1 MKTKIK
7 NKKKFNFLI
16 VILREEILGHK
27 DIDHILP
34 FVYFLNKSKTSKF
47 TTRCL
52 ILENEINYRKNLDPR
67 VKMLFNFKNMDKKF
81 LYKSN
86 FIFYIKLLSELKIN
100 QLFFRFLKRVMR
112 YFYIKHL
119 IYRKN
124 KVDIKSKLGENFI
137 RSNSPV
143 IITAHANNEARN
155 IVSNIK
161 KFNKKAK
168 WMVLP
173 DGIMLTHNKMNVDT
187 NLEKNEKKKSKYD
200 RIKYQ
205 NINYF
210 LQSTHHDLS
219 DEINNDLAKKKG
231 FILGSPRFSEE
242 WLKIKSKLKLD
253 GKNVPVNKKLK
264 VKILFFIPKKH
275 LNIFHEELIRT
286 IDFISSYKEIDLIL
300 SCADYIYPD
309 FPKKILKR
317 ENVRRFLIA
326 QEYSTSKLIDWA
338 DIVIHAGTGVI
349 FESFIKQ
356 KITVLPRYL
365 TSNTLISEK
374 YNAGLNLKNRDE
386 LRNLCNNAV
395 KSLNN
400 LKKSYNI
407 KYRTSNKR
415 YVNDF
420 VFSNSNYIKK
430 NIEKILLK
438 ILN

>member
-1 MKTKIK
+1 M
-7 NKKKFNFLI
+7 
-16 VILREEILGHK
+16 
-27 DIDHILP
+27 
-34 FVYFLNKSKTSKF
+34 
-47 TTRCL
+47 
-52 ILENEINYRKNLDPR
+52 
-67 VKMLFNFKNMDKKF
+67 
-81 LYKSN
+81 
-86 FIFYIKLLSELKIN
+86 
-100 QLFFRFLKRVMR
+100 
-112 YFYIKHL
+112 
-119 IYRKN
+119 
-124 KVDIKSKLGENFI
+124 GENFI

-161 KFNKKAK
+161 KLNKKAK

-173 DGIMLTHNKMNVDT
+173 DGIILTHNKMNVDT

-205 NINYF
+205 NVNYF

-253 GKNVPVNKKLK
+253 GKNVPVNKKLRLK
-264 VKILFFIPKKH
+264 FYFSFKKTSKY
-275 LNIFHEELIRT
+275 FHEELIRT

-309 FPKKILKR
+309 FPKKILKK
-317 ENVRRFLIA
+317 NVRRFLIA

-386 LRNLCNNAV
+386 LEIFATML
-395 KSLNN
+395 LNH
-400 LKKSYNI
+400 
-407 KYRTSNKR
+407 
-415 YVNDF
+415 
-420 VFSNSNYIKK
+420 
-430 NIEKILLK
+430 
-438 ILN
+438 